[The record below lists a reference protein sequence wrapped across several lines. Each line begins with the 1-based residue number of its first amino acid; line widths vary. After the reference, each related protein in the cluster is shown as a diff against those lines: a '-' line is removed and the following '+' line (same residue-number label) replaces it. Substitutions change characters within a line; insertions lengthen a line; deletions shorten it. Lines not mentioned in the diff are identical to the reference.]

1 MDAFIV
7 CEDQV
12 VLTALTAY
20 LQFLGISQIST
31 LESATNT
38 PLITLVQQTLHTPSI
53 DYIKKLR
60 QAFPQTSITLISP
73 LASNEAFCEAA
84 QEAGA
89 ALVLSERTGAAA
101 GFLPSNMEA
110 WSQIETQRPS
120 WETHTSGN
128 SRPNAG
134 QSSVSELPQW
144 ASNTKNSS
152 ADPSLRATAVPKAM
166 EQVSAEFAASSM
178 GNNLH
183 KEESPAQSVLQ
194 PDWPR
199 EKPAWMPW
207 PADESEKLAGQD
219 PQWQSLVSVLGQVMQ
234 ATRTKENNS
243 KVVNR
248 RMASRTTKDAED
260 QQVAARARGLTAQ
273 MSSSW
278 LSDQPA
284 APESSGSSG
293 MFKFVDQN
301 PVATGTRQTRK
312 RSRFHAAKHADV
324 APLTKLPD
332 QAEVSC
338 DADGEPVPLATEQD
352 DLTPSTMLSN
362 QNMNHRVIPEVK
374 CVHQAILKDDLVI
387 CILCGKS
394 RFVRQ
399 EQLSSEDCCGGV
411 VIQPEVPVS
420 FRLQL

>member
-1 MDAFIV
+1 
-7 CEDQV
+7 
-12 VLTALTAY
+12 
-20 LQFLGISQIST
+20 
-31 LESATNT
+31 
-38 PLITLVQQTLHTPSI
+38 
-53 DYIKKLR
+53 
-60 QAFPQTSITLISP
+60 
-73 LASNEAFCEAA
+73 
-84 QEAGA
+84 
-89 ALVLSERTGAAA
+89 
-101 GFLPSNMEA
+101 
-110 WSQIETQRPS
+110 
-120 WETHTSGN
+120 
-128 SRPNAG
+128 
-134 QSSVSELPQW
+134 
-144 ASNTKNSS
+144 
-152 ADPSLRATAVPKAM
+152 M

-194 PDWPR
+194 PDCPR

-207 PADESEKLAGQD
+207 PADESEKLAGQANPSSQCPEAQEMPWSSLGAKAALQD